1 MSLRK
6 TKDPCQVCFLHKD
19 FCICSEIPKLNLK
32 TKLSLVVHYRELK
45 RTSNTG
51 RLAVTALTNSQMLV
65 RGLEQAEA
73 TDLSGLLLEDH
84 ETLFLYPSEDS
95 VLLTPAYVSQFQK
108 PIHLIVPD
116 GNWRQAG
123 KVHLRHK
130 ELAHLPRVRVTPSR
144 PATHFLRKEHVEGGM
159 ATLEAIAFA
168 FGAIEGAEIEQALS
182 DLYQLKLTRTLTA
195 RGQKL

>member
-1 MSLRK
+1 M
-6 TKDPCQVCFLHKD
+6 
-19 FCICSEIPKLNLK
+19 
-32 TKLSLVVHYRELK
+32 SLVVHYKELK

-73 TDLSGLLLEDH
+73 TDLSQLLLSDY

-95 VLLTPAYVSQFQK
+95 VLLTPSYVSQFQK

-123 KVHLRHK
+123 KVHVRHK
-130 ELAHLPRVRVTPSR
+130 ELADVPRVRVSPMK

-159 ATLEAIAFA
+159 ATLEAIAHA
-168 FGAIEGAEIEQALS
+168 FGAIEGQEVERALN
-182 DLYQLKLTRTLTA
+182 DLYQLKLTRTLVA